1 MDLRFE
7 VDDKDMA
14 FTYVNDVKGTLNQ
27 MDTRVLLNEMS
38 MTAVNS
44 KYVETGS
51 YLGCS
56 AVLAGL
62 TMKRGALIYCH
73 DLWLED
79 MSLLPE
85 NGIPPP
91 MVNKQ
96 LYEFYKNIKSNDLEG
111 VVIPIRGDSSYTL
124 GIHDDNTIDLAFIDG
139 DHSKEGVQ
147 RDLEAVF
154 PKMKNGGSI
163 LCHDCY
169 TNSETLDGVKKFCI
183 EHNID
188 DITGF
193 KGSSI
198 LKIAVKKNH
207 HDQASVSG

>member
-1 MDLRFE
+1 MDLKFE

-14 FTYVNDVKGTLNQ
+14 FTYVNGVKGTLNK
-27 MDTRVLLNEMS
+27 MDTHILLNDMS
-38 MTAVNS
+38 TVPIGG

-85 NGIPPP
+85 KCIPPP

-96 LYEFYKNIKSNDLEG
+96 LYEFYKNIKSNDLE
-111 VVIPIRGDSSYTL
+111 
-124 GIHDDNTIDLAFIDG
+124 
-139 DHSKEGVQ
+139 
-147 RDLEAVF
+147 
-154 PKMKNGGSI
+154 
-163 LCHDCY
+163 
-169 TNSETLDGVKKFCI
+169 
-183 EHNID
+183 
-188 DITGF
+188 
-193 KGSSI
+193 
-198 LKIAVKKNH
+198 
-207 HDQASVSG
+207 